1 MNIEQAR
8 FNMIEQQIR
17 PWEVLDPQV
26 LDLLFVVKRED
37 FVPTA
42 YRNLAFADMEIPLG
56 DGQVMLAPRVEA
68 KLLQEL
74 GIKKTDKVLEIG
86 TGSGYMA
93 ALLAAR
99 AEHVVTVESRP
110 ELAESARQN
119 LERAGVAN
127 VTIEVAD
134 GAQGWSQSGPYD
146 AIVVSG
152 SLPTLPA
159 ALLKQL
165 RVGGRLAVTVGLAP
179 VMQAQLITCTADG
192 IYNTVN
198 LFETVIPQSMAP
210 PRIRF
215 RSDAADSRTTT
226 GRMAG

>member
-37 FVPTA
+37 FAPPA
-42 YRNLAFADMEIPLG
+42 YRSLAFADLEIPLG
-56 DGQVMLAPRVEA
+56 SGQVMLAPKIEA
-68 KLLQEL
+68 KMLQEL

-99 AEHVVTVESRP
+99 ADHVVTVECRP
-110 ELAESARQN
+110 ELAEFAKQN
-119 LERAGVAN
+119 LARSGIAN
-127 VTIEVAD
+127 VTVEIGN
-134 GAQGWSQSGPYD
+134 GANGWAQRGPYD

-152 SLPTLPA
+152 SVPVLPE

-165 RVGGRLAVTVGLAP
+165 RLGGRLAVVVGEAP
-179 VMQAQLITCTADG
+179 VMEAQLITCTSEG
-192 IYNTVN
+192 VYNTVN
-198 LFETVIPQSMAP
+198 LFETVIPP
-210 PRIRF
+210 L
-215 RSDAADSRTTT
+215 DGVAAKESFTL
-226 GRMAG
+226 

>member
-17 PWEVLDPQV
+17 PWEVLDQQV

-37 FVPTA
+37 FAPAA
-42 YRNLAFADMEIPLG
+42 YRNLAFADMEIPIG
-56 DGQVMLAPRVEA
+56 SGQIMLAPKIEA
-68 KLLQEL
+68 KMMQEL

-99 AEHVVTVESRP
+99 AEHVISVEIRP
-110 ELAESARQN
+110 EIAAFAKEN
-119 LERAGVAN
+119 LERAGVSN
-127 VTIEVAD
+127 VTVEVGNGVD
-134 GAQGWSQSGPYD
+134 GWSARGPYD

-152 SLPTLPA
+152 SVPTVSP

-165 RVGGRLAVTVGLAP
+165 RVGGRMTVIVGEAP
-179 VMQAQLITCTADG
+179 VMEAQLITCTAEG
-192 IYNTVN
+192 TYNTVN
-198 LFETVIPQSMAP
+198 LFETVIPALDGVGAKDN
-210 PRIRF
+210 F
-215 RSDAADSRTTT
+215 TF
-226 GRMAG
+226 

>member
-17 PWEVLDPQV
+17 PWDVLDPQV

-37 FVPTA
+37 FTPPA

-56 DGQVMLAPRVEA
+56 DGQMMLAPKIEA
-68 KLLQEL
+68 KMLQEL

-99 AEHVVTVESRP
+99 AEHVVTVENRP
-110 ELAESARQN
+110 ALVAVAKQN
-119 LERAGVAN
+119 FERAGITN
-127 VTIEVAD
+127 VTIELGD
-134 GAQGWSQSGPYD
+134 GGKGWSQRGPFD

-152 SLPTLPA
+152 SIPA
-159 ALLKQL
+159 VPDALLKQL
-165 RVGGRLAVTVGLAP
+165 RVGGRLAVVVGEAP
-179 VMQAQLITCTADG
+179 VMEAQLITCTADG

-198 LFETVIPQSMAP
+198 LFETVIPAL
-210 PRIRF
+210 
-215 RSDAADSRTTT
+215 DGVAAKESFFF
-226 GRMAG
+226 

>member
-37 FVPTA
+37 FTPPA
-42 YRNLAFADMEIPLG
+42 YRNLAFADLEVPLG
-56 DGQVMLAPRVEA
+56 SGQVMLAPKIEA
-68 KLLQEL
+68 KMLQEL
-74 GIKKTDKVLEIG
+74 GIKKTDKILEIG

-99 AEHVVTVESRP
+99 ADHVVTVECRP
-110 ELAESARQN
+110 ELAAIAKEN
-119 LERAGVAN
+119 LARAGVSN
-127 VTIEVAD
+127 VTVEIGD
-134 GAQGWSQSGPYD
+134 GANGWAARGPYD

-152 SLPTLPA
+152 SVPVLPD

-165 RVGGRLAVTVGLAP
+165 RVGGRLAVIVGEAP
-179 VMQAQLITCTADG
+179 VMEAQLVTCTAEG
-192 IYNTVN
+192 VFNTVN
-198 LFETVIPQSMAP
+198 LFETVVP
-210 PRIRF
+210 PLDGIAA
-215 RSDAADSRTTT
+215 RSSFAL
-226 GRMAG
+226 

>member
-17 PWEVLDPQV
+17 PWDVLDPTV

-37 FVPTA
+37 FTPPA
-42 YRNLAFADMEIPLG
+42 YRNLAFADLEIPLG

-74 GIKKTDKVLEIG
+74 GIRKTDKVLEIG

-99 AEHVVTVESRP
+99 ADHVLTVESRP
-110 ELAESARQN
+110 ELAETARRN
-119 LERAGVAN
+119 LENAGITN
-127 VTIEVAD
+127 VSVEVGD
-134 GAQGWSQSGPYD
+134 GSNGWSKGGPYD

-152 SLPTLPA
+152 SLVQVPD

-165 RVGGRLAVTVGLAP
+165 RIGGRMAVIVGEAP
-179 VMQAQLITCTADG
+179 VMEAQLVTCTAENT
-192 IYNTVN
+192 YSTVN
-198 LFETVIPQSMAP
+198 LFETVIPPLVGGQKK
-210 PRIRF
+210 
-215 RSDAADSRTTT
+215 AAF
-226 GRMAG
+226 AL

>member
-37 FVPTA
+37 FVPDA

-56 DGQVMLAPRVEA
+56 SGQAMLAPKIEA

-74 GIKKTDKVLEIG
+74 DITKTDKVLEIG

-110 ELAESARQN
+110 ELAEAARRN
-119 LERAGVAN
+119 LERAGVSN
-127 VTIEVAD
+127 VTVEVGN
-134 GAQGWSQSGPYD
+134 GANGWAQRGPYD
-146 AIVVSG
+146 AIVVSA
-152 SLPTLPA
+152 SLPAVPA
-159 ALLKQL
+159 ALLRQL
-165 RVGGRLAVTVGLAP
+165 RVGGRLAVIVGEAP
-179 VMQAQLITCTADG
+179 VMEAQLITCSAEG
-192 IYNTVN
+192 VYNTVN
-198 LFETVIPQSMAP
+198 LFETVVPALDGVEA
-210 PRIRF
+210 
-215 RSDAADSRTTT
+215 RSAFSF
-226 GRMAG
+226 

>member
-37 FVPTA
+37 FTPPA

-56 DGQVMLAPRVEA
+56 GGQVMLAPKIEA
-68 KLLQEL
+68 KMLQEL
-74 GIKKTDKVLEIG
+74 VLQKTDKVLEIG

-99 AEHVVTVESRP
+99 AEHVVTIEIRP
-110 ELAESARQN
+110 ELAAMAKAN
-119 LERAGVAN
+119 LERDGVAN
-127 VTIEVAD
+127 VSVEVGN
-134 GAQGWSQSGPYD
+134 GAEGWSQRGPYD

-152 SLPTLPA
+152 ALPVVPA

-165 RVGGRLAVTVGLAP
+165 RVGGRLAVVVGEAP
-179 VMQAQLITCTADG
+179 VMEAQLITCTGEG

-198 LFETVIPQSMAP
+198 LFETVIPPLDGAETKSS
-210 PRIRF
+210 F
-215 RSDAADSRTTT
+215 TF
-226 GRMAG
+226 

>member
-26 LDLLFVVKRED
+26 LDLLFVVKREG
-37 FVPTA
+37 FVPAA
-42 YRNLAFADMEIPLG
+42 YRNLAFADMEIPVG
-56 DGQVMLAPRVEA
+56 SGQVMLAPRVEA
-68 KLLQEL
+68 RLLQEL

-99 AEHVVTVESRP
+99 AEHVITIESRP
-110 ELAESARQN
+110 ELAAFAREN
-119 LERAGVAN
+119 LERADVTN
-127 VTIEVAD
+127 VTVEVGD
-134 GAQGWSQSGPYD
+134 GANGWTQRAPYD

-152 SLPTLPA
+152 SLPVLPA

-165 RVGGRLAVTVGLAP
+165 RVGGRLAVIVGEAP
-179 VMQAQLITCTADG
+179 VMEAQLITCSTEG
-192 IYNTVN
+192 VYNTVN
-198 LFETVIPQSMAP
+198 LFETVVPALDGGEAKSG
-210 PRIRF
+210 F
-215 RSDAADSRTTT
+215 SF
-226 GRMAG
+226 

>member
-37 FVPTA
+37 FVPAA
-42 YRNLAFADMEIPLG
+42 YRNLAFADMEIPIG
-56 DGQVMLAPRVEA
+56 SGQVMLAPRVEA
-68 KLLQEL
+68 RLLQEL

-93 ALLAAR
+93 ALLAAG
-99 AEHVVTVESRP
+99 AEHVVSIESRP
-110 ELAESARQN
+110 ELAEFARQN
-119 LERAGVAN
+119 LERAGVTN
-127 VTIEVAD
+127 VTIEVGN
-134 GAQGWSQSGPYD
+134 GANGWAQRGPYD

-152 SLPTLPA
+152 ALPSLPA

-165 RVGGRLAVTVGLAP
+165 RVGGRLAAIVGEAP
-179 VMQAQLITCTADG
+179 VMEAQLVTCSAEG
-192 IYNTVN
+192 AYNTVN
-198 LFETVIPQSMAP
+198 LFETVVPALDGGEAKST
-210 PRIRF
+210 F
-215 RSDAADSRTTT
+215 SF
-226 GRMAG
+226 

>member
-17 PWEVLDPQV
+17 PWDVLDPQV

-37 FVPTA
+37 FTPPA

-56 DGQVMLAPRVEA
+56 DGQMMLAPKIEA
-68 KLLQEL
+68 KMLQEL
-74 GIKKTDKVLEIG
+74 GLKKTDKVLEIG

-99 AEHVVTVESRP
+99 AEHVVTVECRP
-110 ELAESARQN
+110 ALVDIAKQN
-119 LERAGVAN
+119 LERAGVTN
-127 VTIEVAD
+127 VTIELGD
-134 GAQGWSQSGPYD
+134 GANGWSQRGPYD

-152 SLPTLPA
+152 AIPA
-159 ALLKQL
+159 VPDALLKQL
-165 RVGGRLAVTVGLAP
+165 RVGGRLAVVVGEAP
-179 VMQAQLITCTADG
+179 VMEAQLITCTADG

-198 LFETVIPQSMAP
+198 LFETVIPALDGFVAKES
-210 PRIRF
+210 F
-215 RSDAADSRTTT
+215 SF
-226 GRMAG
+226 

>member
-37 FVPTA
+37 FTPPA

-56 DGQVMLAPRVEA
+56 GGQVMLAPKIEA
-68 KLLQEL
+68 KMLQEL
-74 GIKKTDKVLEIG
+74 VLKKTDKVLEIG

-99 AEHVVTVESRP
+99 AEHVVTIESRP
-110 ELAESARQN
+110 ELAATAKEN
-119 LERAGVAN
+119 LERAGIAN
-127 VTIEVAD
+127 VTVEVGN
-134 GAQGWSQSGPYD
+134 GAEGWSQRGPYD

-152 SLPTLPA
+152 SLPSVPA
-159 ALLKQL
+159 SLLKQL
-165 RVGGRLAVTVGLAP
+165 RVGGRLAVVVGEAP
-179 VMQAQLITCTADG
+179 VMEAQLITCTGDG

-198 LFETVIPQSMAP
+198 LFETVIPALDGTETKAS
-210 PRIRF
+210 F
-215 RSDAADSRTTT
+215 TF
-226 GRMAG
+226 

>member
-17 PWEVLDPQV
+17 PWDVLDPQV

-37 FVPTA
+37 FVPAA
-42 YRNLAFADMEIPLG
+42 YRNLAFADMEIPIG
-56 DGQVMLAPRVEA
+56 SGQVMLAPKIEA
-68 KLLQEL
+68 KMMQEL

-99 AEHVVTVESRP
+99 ADHVVTVECRP
-110 ELAESARQN
+110 EIAAAAKAN

-127 VTIEVAD
+127 VTIEVGNGID
-134 GAQGWSQSGPYD
+134 GWAQRGPYD

-152 SLPTLPA
+152 SLPTVSPS
-159 ALLKQL
+159 LLKQL
-165 RVGGRLAVTVGLAP
+165 RVGGRLAVITGEAP
-179 VMQAQLITCTADG
+179 VMEAQLITCTGDG
-192 IYNTVN
+192 VYNTVN
-198 LFETVIPQSMAP
+198 LFETVVPALDGADAKD
-210 PRIRF
+210 RF
-215 RSDAADSRTTT
+215 SF
-226 GRMAG
+226 

>member
-37 FVPTA
+37 FVPAA
-42 YRNLAFADMEIPLG
+42 YRNLAFADMEIPIG
-56 DGQVMLAPRVEA
+56 SGQVMLAPRVEA
-68 KLLQEL
+68 RLMQEL
-74 GIKKTDKVLEIG
+74 AIKNTDKVLEIG

-93 ALLAAR
+93 ALLAAC
-99 AEHVVTVESRP
+99 ADQVVTVESRP
-110 ELAESARQN
+110 EIADFARQN

-127 VTIEVAD
+127 VTIEIGD
-134 GAQGWSQSGPYD
+134 GANGWSQRGPYD

-152 SLPTLPA
+152 ALPSLPD

-165 RVGGRLAVTVGLAP
+165 RLGGRLAAIVGEAP
-179 VMQAQLITCTADG
+179 VMEAQLVTCSAEG
-192 IYNTVN
+192 VYNTVN
-198 LFETVIPQSMAP
+198 LFETVVPKL
-210 PRIRF
+210 
-215 RSDAADSRTTT
+215 DS
-226 GRMAG
+226 GNAKPGFSF

>member
-1 MNIEQAR
+1 MDMEQAR

-37 FVPTA
+37 FVPAA
-42 YRNLAFADMEIPLG
+42 YRNLAFADMEIPVG
-56 DGQVMLAPRVEA
+56 SGQVMLAPRVEA
-68 KLLQEL
+68 RLLQEL

-99 AEHVVTVESRP
+99 AEHVITIESRP
-110 ELAESARQN
+110 ELAAFARQN
-119 LERAGVAN
+119 LERAGVTN
-127 VTIEVAD
+127 VTVEVGD
-134 GAQGWSQSGPYD
+134 GANGWTQRAPYD

-152 SLPTLPA
+152 SLPVLPA

-165 RVGGRLAVTVGLAP
+165 RVGGRLAVIVGEAP
-179 VMQAQLITCTADG
+179 VMEAQLITCSTEG
-192 IYNTVN
+192 VYNTVN
-198 LFETVIPQSMAP
+198 LFETVVPALDGGEPKSG
-210 PRIRF
+210 F
-215 RSDAADSRTTT
+215 SF
-226 GRMAG
+226 

>member
-37 FVPTA
+37 FVPAA
-42 YRNLAFADMEIPLG
+42 YRNLAFADMEIPVG
-56 DGQVMLAPRVEA
+56 SGQVMLAPRVEA
-68 KLLQEL
+68 RLLQEL

-99 AEHVVTVESRP
+99 AEHVITIESRP
-110 ELAESARQN
+110 ELAAFSREN
-119 LERAGVAN
+119 LEGAGVTS
-127 VTIEVAD
+127 VTVEVGD
-134 GAQGWSQSGPYD
+134 GANGWTQRAPYD
-146 AIVVSG
+146 AIIVSG
-152 SLPTLPA
+152 SLPVLPS

-165 RVGGRLAVTVGLAP
+165 RVGGRLAVIVGEAP
-179 VMQAQLITCTADG
+179 VMEAQLITCSTEG
-192 IYNTVN
+192 VYNTVN
-198 LFETVIPQSMAP
+198 LFETVVPALDGGEAKSG
-210 PRIRF
+210 F
-215 RSDAADSRTTT
+215 SF
-226 GRMAG
+226 

>member
-37 FVPTA
+37 FVPAA
-42 YRNLAFADMEIPLG
+42 YRNLAFADMEIPIG
-56 DGQVMLAPRVEA
+56 SGQVMLAPRVEA
-68 KLLQEL
+68 RLLQEL

-99 AEHVVTVESRP
+99 AEHVITIESRP
-110 ELAESARQN
+110 ELAAFARDN
-119 LERAGVAN
+119 LERAGVTN
-127 VTIEVAD
+127 VTVEVGD
-134 GAQGWSQSGPYD
+134 GANGWTQRAPYD

-152 SLPTLPA
+152 SLPVLPA

-165 RVGGRLAVTVGLAP
+165 RVGGRLAVIVGEAP
-179 VMQAQLITCTADG
+179 VMEAQLITCSTEG
-192 IYNTVN
+192 VYNTVN
-198 LFETVIPQSMAP
+198 LFETVVPALDGGEAKSG
-210 PRIRF
+210 F
-215 RSDAADSRTTT
+215 SF
-226 GRMAG
+226 